1 MKLRKFLAGTVAG
14 MLAVGTMAASA
25 SAQLYIPEKDT
36 LAAGTSV
43 GTDMWLVQIY
53 NTGERDAS
61 KPATDYGINI
71 ESIASIQFTI
81 RPHSGG
87 DFEYDP
93 IAMPDDSSWGGGLV
107 MSCGGYIDPETGE
120 NVGTTGSRN
129 WCQTEWWGVREMS
142 EPTKP
147 LITVPTENENEWTIT
162 WANID
167 ESMRFVNGSDY
178 AQIGLKDW
186 GSSMIELEVV
196 KLVCYDGE
204 GSPIIAFDGLGNV
217 IQETETLVD
226 ASEERR
232 AIVEAYKAGEGN
244 LPELEDDTAAE
255 EETSAEEGADVSDSD
270 SSEAATDS
278 TTTVTPATQGGN
290 NTTMIIIIVCAVV
303 VVVVVVIVIIAK
315 KKK

>member
-14 MLAVGTMAASA
+14 MLAVGAMAASA
-25 SAQLYIPEKDT
+25 SATLYIPEKST
-36 LAAGTSV
+36 LAAGTGV
-43 GTDMWLVQIY
+43 GSDMWLIQIY

-61 KPATDYGINI
+61 KPATDYGIDI

-81 RPHSGG
+81 KPHEGG
-87 DFEYDP
+87 EFEYDP
-93 IAMPDDSSWGGGLV
+93 IAVPDDSSWGGALV

-167 ESMRFVNGSDY
+167 PSMTFVNGSDY

-186 GSSMIELEVV
+186 GSSLIELEVT
-196 KLVCYDGE
+196 KLVLFDAE

-217 IQETETLVD
+217 IQETEKLDDQTE
-226 ASEERR
+226 ARR

-244 LPELEDDTAAE
+244 LPELETEAAD
-255 EETSAEEGADVSDSD
+255 EETTADEAELSSDDAASAE
-270 SSEAATDS
+270 T
-278 TTTVTPATQGGN
+278 TTTVAPATQSGD
-290 NTTMIIIIVCAVV
+290 NTTMIIVIVCAA
-303 VVVVVVIVIIAK
+303 VVVVVVIVVIIAK